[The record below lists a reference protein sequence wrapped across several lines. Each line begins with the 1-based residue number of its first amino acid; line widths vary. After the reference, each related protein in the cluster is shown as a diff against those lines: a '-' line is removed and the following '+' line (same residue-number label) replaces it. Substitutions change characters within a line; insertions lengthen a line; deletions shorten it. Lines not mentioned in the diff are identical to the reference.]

1 MENQEQFHE
10 DLETL
15 ELSMEDANES
25 LDRVSFQA
33 YKCLQA
39 AKAADDGDYA
49 LLCEELIRTVEEA
62 KVPGD
67 KIQSILSAYSALE
80 AYCSPSPDGPDGGGD
95 PATAAAEDSKRV
107 KWAGTIKLAQTE
119 SGKSHDLFL
128 DDVYVG
134 AMKEGTPAL
143 TALAKE
149 LNIDLEDDAQE
160 VSRKWAGQIEFRQTG
175 NSPLF
180 EMYLGDIPVT
190 RLTSNSPQGKDLE
203 ELLLIN
209 LVDSVGPEYK
219 KSQEDWRAPS
229 EKREADRLAKKTQV
243 ASASGEDF
251 RAFLDK
257 MRSGEH
263 VEMTDQE
270 LDSFDSWLE
279 ESGFDAESM
288 KLASLPGKIK
298 DWDVFLK
305 NFGKAAA
312 EPYSS
317 DDLDFT
323 PAEYKEMK
331 KELATVMDVSELSD
345 DADILEA
352 WETHFGPDA
361 RSKKV

>member
-1 MENQEQFHE
+1 MENQAQFHE

-15 ELSMEDANES
+15 ELSLEDANES

-39 AKAADDGDYA
+39 AKAAEDDDYA

-67 KIQSILSAYSALE
+67 KVQSILSAYSALE
-80 AYCSPSPDGPDGGGD
+80 AYCGSEPPPEGE

-119 SGKSHDLFL
+119 SGKAHDLFL

-190 RLTSNSPQGKDLE
+190 KLTSNSPQGKDLE
-203 ELLLIN
+203 QLLLIN

-229 EKREADRLAKKTQV
+229 EKREADRMAKKTQV
-243 ASASGEDF
+243 ASAAGEDF
-251 RAFLDK
+251 RASLDK

-270 LDSFDSWLE
+270 LDDFDSWLE

-288 KLASLPGKIK
+288 KLASLPGKVK

-305 NFGKAAA
+305 NLGKASA
-312 EPYSS
+312 EPYNS
-317 DDLDFT
+317 DKSDFT
-323 PAEYKEMK
+323 PGEIKEIK
-331 KELATVMDVSELSD
+331 KELATVMDVSHLTD
-345 DADILEA
+345 DAKILEA
-352 WETHFGPDA
+352 YENYDWEAHYNA
-361 RSKKV
+361 